1 MSGLAVR
8 LPGNKIRL
16 PRLAFSGLT
25 KNSCVEVFLP
35 LVLYPLHSSQ
45 LRTDGYVERLFF
57 IPLWLSAEPTA
68 AICLSGLFD
77 IFSI

>member
-1 MSGLAVR
+1 
-8 LPGNKIRL
+8 
-16 PRLAFSGLT
+16 
-25 KNSCVEVFLP
+25 VEVFLP